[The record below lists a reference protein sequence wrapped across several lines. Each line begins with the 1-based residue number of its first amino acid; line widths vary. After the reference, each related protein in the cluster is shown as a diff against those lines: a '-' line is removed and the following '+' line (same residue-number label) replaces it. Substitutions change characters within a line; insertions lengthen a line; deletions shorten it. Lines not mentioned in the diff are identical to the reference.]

1 MKKRILVSYFSASG
15 ETREKAKVLSS
26 ILGADIHEITPKEKY
41 SDEDLN
47 WRDKH
52 SRSTVE
58 MDDENCRPEIVT
70 DDLKLENFDIVFIG
84 YPIWWYV
91 EPRCVDTF
99 IESNKLEKATVVPF
113 ATSGGNS
120 VDGSVKHLKKLYP
133 NLKFTKGFLLNKD
146 INRAKIEKEIA

>member
-1 MKKRILVSYFSASG
+1 MKKVLVVYFSVSG
-15 ETREKAKVLSS
+15 VTERVAEDLAKEFN
-26 ILGADIHEITPKEKY
+26 ADLEEIVPAKRYT
-41 SDEDLN
+41 SADLN
-47 WRDKH
+47 WMDKN
-52 SRSTVE
+52 SRSSLE
-58 MDDENCRPEIVT
+58 MKDENSRPKI
-70 DDLKLENFDIVFIG
+70 LKGKFDTTNYDVVMIG

-113 ATSGGNS
+113 ATSGGSS

>member
-1 MKKRILVSYFSASG
+1 MKKVLVVYFSVSG
-15 ETREKAKVLSS
+15 VTERAAKDLAKEFN
-26 ILGADIHEITPKEKY
+26 ADLEEIVPAKRYT
-41 SDEDLN
+41 SADLN
-47 WRDKH
+47 WMDKN
-52 SRSTVE
+52 SRSSLE
-58 MDDENCRPEIVT
+58 MKDENSRHEI
-70 DDLKLENFDIVFIG
+70 LKGKFDTTNYDVVMIG

-113 ATSGGNS
+113 ATSGGSS

>member
-1 MKKRILVSYFSASG
+1 M
-15 ETREKAKVLSS
+15 
-26 ILGADIHEITPKEKY
+26 
-41 SDEDLN
+41 
-47 WRDKH
+47 DKN
-52 SRSTVE
+52 SRSSLE
-58 MDDENCRPEIVT
+58 MKDENSRPEI
-70 DDLKLENFDIVFIG
+70 LKGKFDTTNYDVVMIG

-91 EPRCVDTF
+91 EPRCVDKF

-113 ATSGGNS
+113 ATSGGSS

>member
-1 MKKRILVSYFSASG
+1 MKKVLVVYFSVSG
-15 ETREKAKVLSS
+15 VTERVAEDLAKEFN
-26 ILGADIHEITPKEKY
+26 ADLEEIVPAKRYT
-41 SDEDLN
+41 SADLN
-47 WRDKH
+47 WMDKN
-52 SRSTVE
+52 SRSSLE
-58 MDDENCRPEIVT
+58 MKDENSRPE
-70 DDLKLENFDIVFIG
+70 KKKKKFDTTNYDVVMIG

-113 ATSGGNS
+113 ATSGGSS

>member
-1 MKKRILVSYFSASG
+1 MKKVLVVYFSVSG
-15 ETREKAKVLSS
+15 VTERVAEDLAKEFN
-26 ILGADIHEITPKEKY
+26 ADLEEIVPAKRYTN
-41 SDEDLN
+41 SDLN
-47 WRDKH
+47 WMDKN
-52 SRSTVE
+52 SRSSLE
-58 MDDENCRPEIVT
+58 MKDENSRPEI
-70 DDLKLENFDIVFIG
+70 LKGKFDTTNYDVVMIG

-113 ATSGGNS
+113 ATSGGSS